1 MTICGGDRIISCG
14 AEARDI
20 IIREWWLSEIMSS
33 AIDTNTVEFRIEDSS
48 ILGTSLVS
56 YDTWI
61 PEGYF
66 AEGGMSRL
74 YIAKH
79 KLIPDFK
86 AIVKFL
92 GNDDVVKQLGNCS
105 DPLDES
111 NFRKERIGRFLREAE
126 TMAKLP
132 YCKNIIQLYDS
143 GTTQKNQLY
152 FVMEYIR
159 GQSLADTINV
169 HEEGL
174 FPEEVCAI
182 QIQMHDALDVAHKHD
197 IVHRDIKPDNI
208 LVDINGIVVLTDFG
222 VSHIQSLSGRSM
234 LTKAD
239 DTFIGT
245 PYYTSKLN
253 LDRPR
258 IDIDPVITAI
268 FEEANEK
275 YCILN
280 YRKYRVSEDKDWTMN
295 APARYYIEIVPEQ
308 ADISS
313 LNGPVLFTEL
323 TGQSY
328 FESKTITSANFAV
341 KLIQSDAKDLY
352 INRSGAGLNSS
363 KGLMELTSSN
373 EKLFNRIIERSW
385 QSGVE
390 DIAEVLTLKSYYEA
404 IFESH
409 QGRLRRELGRQPTPE
424 EVVQN
429 LYRRT
434 QNICS
439 ERCRRYA
446 DRFGDGTLF
455 DKMFNEKGGRRLTQL
470 ILSLCKIGGKENESV
485 EELLSS
491 IENRLGG
498 MFKTDKIADMAVHTS
513 QLNFFHQIYS
523 GIRKIYPRYRNKA
536 EELESRLMSLDARLG
551 VADYD

>member
-1 MTICGGDRIISCG
+1 MAATIDPGS
-14 AEARDI
+14 
-20 IIREWWLSEIMSS
+20 
-33 AIDTNTVEFRIEDSS
+33 VEFRMEDSS
-48 ILGTSLVS
+48 IIGTPLVS
-56 YDTWI
+56 FETWI

-92 GNDDVVKQLGNCS
+92 GNDDVVKQLGNCNG
-105 DPLDES
+105 PLDES

-174 FPEEVCAI
+174 LPEEVCAI

-208 LVDINGIVVLTDFG
+208 LIDINGIVVLTDFG
-222 VSHIQSLSGRSM
+222 VSHIQSLSGKTL

-239 DTFIGT
+239 DSFIGT

-258 IDIDPVITAI
+258 IDINPEKTKI
-268 FEEANEK
+268 FEEANDK

-280 YRKYRVSEDKDWTMN
+280 DRKYRVSEDKDRLTD
-295 APARYYIEIVPEQ
+295 APAHYYIEIVPEQ

-323 TGQSY
+323 TGQNY
-328 FESKTITSANFAV
+328 FESKIITSANFAV
-341 KLIQSDAKDLY
+341 KLIQTEAKDLY
-352 INRSGAGLNSS
+352 INRSGTGLNSS
-363 KGLMELTSSN
+363 KGLTELNPAN
-373 EKLFNRIIERSW
+373 EKLFNKIIERSW
-385 QSGVE
+385 QAEVE
-390 DIAEVLTLKSYYEA
+390 AVAEVLALKGYYEA
-404 IFESH
+404 VFRSH
-409 QGRLRRELGRQPTPE
+409 KGRLQRELGRQPTVE
-424 EVVQN
+424 EAVKN

-434 QNICS
+434 QDICS

-446 DRFGDGTLF
+446 RHFMDDASFE
-455 DKMFNEKGGRRLTQL
+455 KMFADKGGKKLTQV
-470 ILSLCKIGGKENESV
+470 ILSLCKIGGKGSAPV

-491 IENRLGG
+491 VEKRLNGV
-498 MFKTDKIADMAVHTS
+498 FKTDKVSDMAAHAS
-513 QLNFFHQIYS
+513 LLSFFHQVYT
-523 GIRKIYPRYRNKA
+523 GIKKIYPRYKA
-536 EELESRLMSLDARLG
+536 KADELESILMGLDARLG
-551 VADYD
+551 VSAYD

>member
-1 MTICGGDRIISCG
+1 VR
-14 AEARDI
+14 EI
-20 IIREWWLSEIMSS
+20 IIRERRLRETM
-33 AIDTNTVEFRIEDSS
+33 ATIDTNSVEFRIEDSS
-48 ILGTSLVS
+48 IIGTALVS

-92 GNDDVVKQLGNCS
+92 GNDDVVKQLGNCI

-143 GTTQKNQLY
+143 GTTHKNQLY

-208 LVDINGIVVLTDFG
+208 LVDMNGIVVLTDFG
-222 VSHIQSLSGRSM
+222 ISHIQSLSGKTL

-280 YRKYRVSEDKDWTMN
+280 DRKYRVSEDKDWTMN
-295 APARYYIEIVPEQ
+295 VPTRYYIEIVPEQ

-328 FESKTITSANFAV
+328 FESKIITSANFAV
-341 KLIQSDAKDLY
+341 KLIQTDAKDLY
-352 INRSGAGLNSS
+352 ISRSGSGFNSS
-363 KGLMELTSSN
+363 KGLMELSSSN
-373 EKLFNRIIERSW
+373 EKLFNKIIERSW

-390 DIAEVLTLKSYYEA
+390 DIAEVLTLKSYYET

-409 QGRLRRELGRQPTPE
+409 QGSLQRELGRRPTIE

-434 QNICS
+434 QIICGA
-439 ERCRRYA
+439 RCRHYA
-446 DRFGDGTLF
+446 GCFGNETQF
-455 DKMFNEKGGRRLTQL
+455 EKMFNEKGGRKLTRT
-470 ILSLCKIGGKENESV
+470 ILSLCKIGGKENGSV

-491 IENRLGG
+491 IEKRLSG
-498 MFKTDKIADMAVHTS
+498 MFKTDNIADMAAHTS
-513 QLNFFHQIYS
+513 KLTFFHQIYS
-523 GIRKIYPRYRNKA
+523 GIKKIYPRHKNKA
-536 EELESRLMSLDARLG
+536 EELESTLMGLDARPG
-551 VADYD
+551 AADYD

>member
-1 MTICGGDRIISCG
+1 M
-14 AEARDI
+14 A
-20 IIREWWLSEIMSS
+20 S
-33 AIDTNTVEFRIEDSS
+33 ALDPNSVEFRIEDSS
-48 ILGTSLVS
+48 IIGTPLVS
-56 YDTWI
+56 YDTWT

-92 GNDDVVKQLGNCS
+92 GNDDVVKQIGNCNG
-105 DPLDES
+105 PLDEN

-222 VSHIQSLSGRSM
+222 VSYIQSISGKTM

-239 DTFIGT
+239 DSFIGT

-258 IDIDPVITAI
+258 IDINPEKTKI

-280 YRKYRVSEDKDWTMN
+280 DRKYRVSEDKDRMTN
-295 APARYYIEIVPEQ
+295 APAHYYIEIVPEQ

-341 KLIQSDAKDLY
+341 KLIQTDAKDLY
-352 INRSGAGLNSS
+352 ISRSGAGFNSS
-363 KGLMELTSSN
+363 KGLTELSSSN
-373 EKLFNRIIERSW
+373 EKLFNKIIERSW
-385 QSGVE
+385 QAEVK
-390 DIAEVLTLKSYYEA
+390 DVAEVLTLKSHYEA
-404 IFESH
+404 IFRNH
-409 QGRLRRELGRQPTPE
+409 KGRLQRELGRQPTLE

-429 LYRRT
+429 LYTRT
-434 QNICS
+434 QTICS
-439 ERCRRYA
+439 ERCRQYA
-446 DRFGDGTLF
+446 DCFGDETLF
-455 DKMFNEKGGRRLTQL
+455 EKVYNEKGGRKLTRL
-470 ILSLCKIGGKENESV
+470 ILSLCKIGGKDNESV

-491 IENRLGG
+491 IEKRLNG
-498 MFKTDKIADMAVHTS
+498 MFKTDKVSDMTAHTS
-513 QLNFFHQIYS
+513 LLGFFHQVYT
-523 GIRKIYPRYRNKA
+523 GIKKIYPRYKNKA
-536 EELESRLMSLDARLG
+536 EELESILMGLDARLG
-551 VADYD
+551 VSAYD